1 MALGAFKKETAETI
15 LAVVRYLKESGY
27 VIERP
32 GRGQQFIPPQAPIYV
47 RNDSGEEIPPFAC
60 LQTTGAVDAGG
71 QNYITVDKPVDDT
84 GTAGRYLFNGIA
96 PIESGG
102 DGIAHDGPLVR
113 MLTDGTAVTSGDLWQ
128 PTIAAW
134 TVKPGGE
141 LFTAAGADDIDT
153 NVMRAF
159 VTGGGGGIGRIEFEV
174 TAATT
179 ISSTASP
186 YDGMRELT
194 VTVVGPS
201 CNRASMLGDTGVKVY
216 EHVPLCLTGD
226 ELDAALVGRK
236 GWAFEGV
243 FQDQSSG
250 AAAGDATP
258 CHWVLDGLCCP

>member
-60 LQTTGAVDAGG
+60 MQTNGAVDAGG

-96 PIESGG
+96 PIEIGG
-102 DGIAHDGPLVR
+102 YGIAHDGPLVR
-113 MLTDGTAVTSGDLWQ
+113 MLTDGTAIASGDLWQ
-128 PTIAAW
+128 PTVAAW
-134 TVKPGGE
+134 AVKPGGE

-174 TAATT
+174 LSATT
-179 ISSTASP
+179 VSDTGSP
-186 YDGMRELT
+186 YDGMRKLSVE
-194 VTVVGPS
+194 VVGPS
-201 CNRASMLGDTGVKVY
+201 CNRASMLGDTVDVY
-216 EHVPLCLTGD
+216 EHDPQCLTSG
-226 ELDAALVGRK
+226 ELDAELVGRK
-236 GWAFEGV
+236 GWAFEGI
-243 FQDQSSG
+243 FQDQS
-250 AAAGDATP
+250 ATATAGDATP
-258 CHWVLDGLCCP
+258 CHWVLDGICCP